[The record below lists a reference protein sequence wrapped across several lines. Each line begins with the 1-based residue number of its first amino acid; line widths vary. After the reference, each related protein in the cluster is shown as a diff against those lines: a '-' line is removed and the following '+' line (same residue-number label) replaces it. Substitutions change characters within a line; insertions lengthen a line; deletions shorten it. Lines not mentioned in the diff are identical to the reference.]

1 MRTFVVYT
9 RGLIR
14 KDTASSVIQSTHP
27 LVLEKHELHS
37 NWPIYHIP
45 DDHEQTA
52 NEVYARIYRKQTCYA
67 PGDKVEA
74 RIILTSKNVSPVK
87 IKTVALSIRETVT
100 FRGSK
105 RGSRMLGGVTK
116 TANQKTEMIAQKAQQ
131 VGSKIYKGD
140 TKTFDIALVVPKSH
154 SLMTIQTAKHI
165 EISYTMRVY
174 VDTKQPI
181 IIDHLPLTITTT
193 PASVSGKVVPQIG
206 YVPGLSA
213 PAEYP
218 QEEEEPEEQVR
229 RPQSMGPSVSFRP
242 QQPDFQ
248 PHDFTADT
256 QQAYRPVPYRSLSLT
271 SSDAMSNAST
281 ERAGRPAG
289 GADLHRRDTV
299 MTTST
304 AGPGM
309 AGRGVPGGIHSWG
322 QLGAAQPYAA
332 FGTAQG
338 PVRGAFA
345 GPPSIYEGRELNQEE
360 NRALYHHSLANN
372 LGEVFEGQQVL
383 PEAPAHVRVSTAP
396 TMASVPE
403 SAEQHARGVLDSHRH
418 DPAHSM
424 PQSTSWGRAESSSTV
439 SAAQAAEME
448 KERLYRRAREQAE
461 RNQRRAAQAAV
472 ATSTSH
478 DRNGMTADYDGAGV
492 QQPPL
497 SAVAQRQ
504 ADNNE
509 KQILYQ
515 RARRQAEQYQGQYES
530 GADFPSEDSSI
541 NPGMSRNSSNFSLG
555 TNGSQVTSAAM
566 GATAMAALGSRGRS
580 VSPEHAATGSSKP
593 RTGPAPVTAY
603 ASAEEEKRKLYEAAM
618 AERDSYLNNQNGDS
632 SRSSGSAMVGSNGQ
646 SPSQVRPV
654 STAPTSSR
662 PTSPRVSVFPTAE
675 EEKRRF
681 AAAKA
686 ETDAYLASGGQSSS
700 RATGSGSA
708 MNSSLQPFDQANS
721 ASAPGP
727 ANTFPSAEEE
737 KRRLYQTAKAQVEAN
752 PPTSQ
757 PASKSTG
764 VGGSDAPSQNA
775 VGSSGGVPRSS
786 AAAYAAPTQPSY
798 VSAEEEKR
806 RLYERAKAEVDGNQA
821 HIQPSQ
827 SMAPTGA
834 GVAADSSATSKAEDE
849 KAQLRRYHEAKD
861 AVARH
866 QQGAS
871 SSASEAATVA
881 PALARPEASYASGY
895 RSASSAGAT
904 SGGLPASSTIGEG
917 VPPLPNPYDQQPT
930 STAAQQ
936 VPPSYSRPAFLSS
949 SRNPSLSGSE
959 AGSIFS
965 STTAPYR
972 TPSVVA
978 GKQRTLPSA
987 PPSPA
992 PPALPTLN
1000 FQPFEGLHS
1009 SSSSSAA
1016 TATPTPMR
1024 HSAGGLYAPRVA
1036 PSNWHDLDED
1046 GSGVDGA
1053 RKVSGPAPPI
1063 PPKTPLGASRGI

>member
-1 MRTFVVYT
+1 M
-9 RGLIR
+9 
-14 KDTASSVIQSTHP
+14 
-27 LVLEKHELHS
+27 
-37 NWPIYHIP
+37 
-45 DDHEQTA
+45 
-52 NEVYARIYRKQTCYA
+52 
-67 PGDKVEA
+67 EA
-74 RIILTSKNVSPVK
+74 RIILTSKNVAPVK

-116 TANQKTEMIAQKAQQ
+116 TANQKTDMIAQKAQQ

-140 TKTFDIALVVPKSH
+140 TKTFDIALVIPKSH

-218 QEEEEPEEQVR
+218 NEEEPEEEPR
-229 RPQSMGPSVSFRP
+229 RPHSMGPSISFQP
-242 QQPDFQ
+242 QQPDF
-248 PHDFTADT
+248 PPRNGTADT
-256 QQAYRPVPYRSLSLT
+256 QQAYRPVPNRSLSMT
-271 SSDAMSNAST
+271 SSDAISNAST
-281 ERAGRPAG
+281 ERGGRPAG
-289 GADLHRRDTV
+289 GADLNRRDTM

-322 QLGAAQPYAA
+322 QFGAAQPYAA

-383 PEAPAHVRVSTAP
+383 PEAPAHIRVSAAP

-403 SAEQHARGVLDSHRH
+403 SAEQHARGVLDSHRQ
-418 DPAHSM
+418 PSAQAM
-424 PQSTSWGRAESSSTV
+424 PRSTSWSRADSSSTV

-472 ATSTSH
+472 ATSTSYDH
-478 DRNGMTADYDGAGV
+478 NGSTADYDGAGA

-497 SAVAQRQ
+497 SAIAQRQ

-509 KQILYQ
+509 KQVLYQ

-530 GADFPSEDSSI
+530 GADFPSEDLSI
-541 NPGMSRNSSNFSLG
+541 YADNPGNGSNFSFG
-555 TNGSQVTSAAM
+555 TNDSPGASAVI
-566 GATAMAALGSRGRS
+566 GAAAMAALGSRTRS
-580 VSPEHAATGSSKP
+580 VSPEHAAPGSSNF
-593 RTGPAPVTAY
+593 RTGPQPVAAY
-603 ASAEEEKRKLYEAAM
+603 ASAEQEKRRLYEAAM
-618 AERDSYLNNQNGDS
+618 AERDSYLSNPNADS
-632 SRSSGSAMVGSNGQ
+632 RRSSGSALVGSNDQ
-646 SPSQVRPV
+646 SSSVIRPS
-654 STAPTSSR
+654 STVPASSQ
-662 PTSPRVSVFPTAE
+662 PTSPRGSVFPSAE

-686 ETDAYLASGGQSSS
+686 ETDAYLASGGQGSS
-700 RATGSGSA
+700 RGTGSGSA
-708 MNSSLQPFDQANS
+708 MHS
-721 ASAPGP
+721 ASQSLGQSSSIGAPAP
-727 ANTFPSAEEE
+727 ATAYPSAEEE
-737 KRRLYQTAKAQVEAN
+737 KRRLYETARAQVEAN
-752 PPTSQ
+752 QPNPTSQ
-757 PASKSTG
+757 STSTSAGAS
-764 VGGSDAPSQNA
+764 GSSAPIPNA

-786 AAAYAAPTQPSY
+786 AGAYVAPASSSY

-806 RLYERAKAEVDGNQA
+806 LLYERAKAEVDGNQA
-821 HIQPSQ
+821 YAQPSQ
-827 SMAPTGA
+827 SVAPTGS
-834 GVAADSSATSKAEDE
+834 GSAAAPAVTSKAEDE
-849 KAQLRRYHEAKD
+849 KAQLRRYHEAQD

-866 QQGAS
+866 QQGGS
-871 SSASEAATVA
+871 SSATETTPAA
-881 PALARPEASYASGY
+881 PAITRPEASYASGY
-895 RSASSAGAT
+895 RSASSASTANGT
-904 SGGLPASSTIGEG
+904 LPASSSSGSGLTA
-917 VPPLPNPYDQQPT
+917 LPNPYDQQLT
-930 STAAQQ
+930 STATQQ
-936 VPPSYSRPAFLSS
+936 EPPSYSRPAFLSS
-949 SRNPSLSGSE
+949 SRNPSMSGSE

-965 STTAPYR
+965 SAAGTHIG
-972 TPSVVA
+972 PSTVA

-987 PPSPA
+987 PSSPA
-992 PPALPTLN
+992 PPALPTPN
-1000 FQPFEGLHS
+1000 FQPLNALPGS
-1009 SSSSSAA
+1009 SSSAAAAA
-1016 TATPTPMR
+1016 TATPTKLA
-1024 HSAGGLYAPRVA
+1024 AGGMYAPRVA
-1036 PSNWHDLDED
+1036 PSNWHEVDED
-1046 GSGVDGA
+1046 VGA
-1053 RKVSGPAPPI
+1053 VGGGGRKASGPAPPI
-1063 PPKTPLGASRGI
+1063 PPKTPLGTSRGF